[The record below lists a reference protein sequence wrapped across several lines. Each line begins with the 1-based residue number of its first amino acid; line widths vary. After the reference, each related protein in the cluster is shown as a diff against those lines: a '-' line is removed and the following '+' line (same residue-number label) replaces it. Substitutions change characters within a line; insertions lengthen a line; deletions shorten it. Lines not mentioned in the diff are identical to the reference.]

1 MRMICF
7 NQQRSFLRWRI
18 IQTNHASNFNIP
30 IDILI
35 IRCYYNDVKRNDE
48 KEVIIMIEFDGYGL
62 SLNEM
67 LKQMDADDA
76 YRKSLQKV
84 LNNGTF
90 ADYIDDFNGD
100 VDKSMCPDVEWL
112 IKDGNVKVYL
122 TKASYDELGHTKAI
136 AVLIDCV
143 AEILWS
149 AYSAE
154 FDDADDYGIAEDE
167 FLQTLK
173 QWLNGHQRRL
183 FRVIK
188 EIDFD

>member
-7 NQQRSFLRWRI
+7 KQQRRYLRWRI
-18 IQTNHASNFNIP
+18 VQTDHANDFNIP

-35 IRCYYNDVKRNDE
+35 IKCYYNDVKRNDE

-100 VDKSMCPDVEWL
+100 LTGLTRPDIEWTVQN
-112 IKDGNVKVYL
+112 GNAMVYL
-122 TKASYDELGHTKAI
+122 TKSDYEELGHTKAI

-154 FDDADDYGIAEDE
+154 FDDADDYGITEDE
-167 FLQTLK
+167 FFQTLK